1 MARGRGLPAARTR
14 GRPTGKA
21 AACMSGHPRPSE
33 LSTPAAAARLR
44 TLTPARVGLGR
55 TGVSQQARDVLAFQL
70 AHARARDA
78 VHARMD
84 AAALQAAIAGVVTRT
99 HEVPVLRLRSSCP
112 DRATYLQ
119 RPDLGRRL
127 DESSREAL
135 AHAEG

>member
-1 MARGRGLPAARTR
+1 MACWRGLSAARTR
-14 GRPTGKA
+14 GRPAGKA

-33 LSTPAAAARLR
+33 LSAPAAAARLR

-70 AHARARDA
+70 AHAQARDA

-84 AAALQAAIAGVVTRT
+84 SSALQAAISAVAAQRHAAQVV
-99 HEVPVLRLRSSCP
+99 RLHSAAS

-119 RPDLGRRL
+119 RPDLGRWL
-127 DESSREAL
+127 DENSRQAM
-135 AHAEG
+135 AK